1 MAVFCCSFS
10 CAHVWWGRGCQVPAS
25 DPQFSL
31 SIEFVH
37 SARLAGGRARGT
49 LVSLS
54 LHSVGVTVGTTTV
67 NVYPGFRELSLDPP
81 ACMTNTLLTEPW
93 PQPSVLVLIC
103 LSPKTT
109 DDNFGVPVLVGY
121 LSIFFSKV
129 SVWIFCFHFLLGC
142 LPFCYGVV
150 GIRMH
155 PRIKPSQF

>member
-1 MAVFCCSFS
+1 MVGQGLSSPCFHSAVFFKHRVCSFS
-10 CAHVWWGRGCQVPAS
+10 QAGWWAS
-25 DPQFSL
+25 PGNS
-31 SIEFVH
+31 H
-37 SARLAGGRARGT
+37 
-49 LVSLS
+49 LS